1 MFTSSPVHPGLFG
14 LLLAGLLAACA
25 VTPEPMTEE
34 QRQTRVAADLKFVDG
49 KRFAPTQPI
58 SLYKAMARAVAFNL
72 QHSVR
77 QIERDIAKLEL
88 EQANLEAWPDIAGD
102 TGYNR
107 DSVVTSTDT
116 DRNIRTGSFGAT
128 WNLLDLGV
136 SYARAQQSADRVLIA
151 EERRRKGL
159 QDIIRN
165 VRLAYW
171 KAVGAQR
178 LMTRMAAIERDFS
191 AGLAESRRL
200 ESNNV
205 ESRRRTVGF
214 RRGLIDTVRQL
225 ISARKDYSRARLE
238 FAQLINIRPGVNFTL
253 QPPDSMQGIPALPV
267 AVEEMASFA
276 LANRPEL
283 RVEDYNERVTDWES
297 REALYSMFPGLDLNL
312 TRNFSSDAG
321 LVNTSWTGVGA
332 QLGMNLFRLFSGP
345 LRMQAAERRGEL
357 ARRQRLALS
366 VAVLAQ
372 VHIAFQ
378 EYRETRYQF
387 RLARQISRSDRELS
401 KMAMRERAITRGNR
415 LDVVDVAAR
424 ELRSEVEQH
433 RAYVE
438 LRRAHGD
445 LLHSLGLDVIP
456 DNVPLDD
463 IDGLRIAIRHTV
475 AKWENLSEDTD
486 PANDGTIEELVGQVF
501 ADIRRDTIV
510 PGEPVGGAW
519 PGPATTP
526 EFEMQGMIGRAAGS
540 VAEKTKGPTAP
551 IIRSLAGLTPTEP
564 GPLVIAPSD
573 LADMALAM
581 TDQAMAGNGAATAAS
596 GATGST
602 PAAGKVIEPP
612 AALDVAND
620 GTIEELVGQ
629 VVADIR
635 RDTIVPGERVGGAWL
650 GPATTPEFE
659 MQGMI
664 GRAAGSVAEKT
675 KGPTAPII
683 RSLAGLTPTEP
694 GPLVIAPSDLA
705 DMALAMTDQAMAGNG
720 AATVA
725 SGATGSTPAARKVIE
740 PPAVLDVADLQW
752 AITSGVPVLQRS
764 DEESVSAE
772 AAADPPKPRDDQG
785 LKILPPRPRKKRW
798 LPAYD
803 VQFGAYGENRVAQ
816 GLLAGLRDPRR
827 FKGADRRLRVVRKRH
842 PDKRVLYHVQYG
854 AYIGWTAAQNAC
866 NVFARQGRKCTVVRH
881 KVGKT
886 VGMDV
891 IPARILLDG
900 VDGFDSAIGPAML
913 NRETLTGKSGPA
925 KDNSTEAPAGQEQP
939 GAENTAPALPH
950 QSYGIQ
956 FGAYGEHGRAQ
967 ALLAEVQN
975 LRLSVDAGRHF
986 RVVRKS
992 HPGRQVLYHV
1002 QYGAYLEWTT
1012 ARNACKAFVRQ
1023 GRKCIVVRYKT
1034 ASAAKIE
1041 FSDGRLGS
1049 PSVRLTMVYQV
1060 GPGVSIPADNGNFQQ
1075 F

>member
-1 MFTSSPVHPGLFG
+1 MTSPGKPTPDGPSDSPRVSWGDQLRYLSKPELLEEVGPPRFLRAFLFLVALSVFGSGAWASIAKIKETTNALGEVVPIGSVHAVQHLEGGIIASILVAEG
-14 LLLAGLLAACA
+14 DLVGLLAACA

-620 GTIEELVGQ
+620 GTIEELVGR

-635 RDTIVPGERVGGAWL
+635 RDTIVPGEPVGGAWL

-659 MQGMI
+659 MQGDDRPVRRQRGGKNQGANGSHQAVP
-664 GRAAGSVAEKT
+664 GRINANRTGAAGDRT
-675 KGPTAPII
+675 IRFGGHGPGDD
-683 RSLAGLTPTEP
+683 RP
-694 GPLVIAPSDLA
+694 GDGRQRGSDC
-705 DMALAMTDQAMAGNG
+705 
-720 AATVA
+720 
-725 SGATGSTPAARKVIE
+725 
-740 PPAVLDVADLQW
+740 
-752 AITSGVPVLQRS
+752 GVRRHGVHTCR
-764 DEESVSAE
+764 
-772 AAADPPKPRDDQG
+772 
-785 LKILPPRPRKKRW
+785 
-798 LPAYD
+798 
-803 VQFGAYGENRVAQ
+803 AQ
-816 GLLAGLRDPRR
+816 G
-827 FKGADRRLRVVRKRH
+827 H
-842 PDKRVLYHVQYG
+842 
-854 AYIGWTAAQNAC
+854 
-866 NVFARQGRKCTVVRH
+866 
-881 KVGKT
+881 
-886 VGMDV
+886 
-891 IPARILLDG
+891 
-900 VDGFDSAIGPAML
+900 
-913 NRETLTGKSGPA
+913 
-925 KDNSTEAPAGQEQP
+925 
-939 GAENTAPALPH
+939 
-950 QSYGIQ
+950 
-956 FGAYGEHGRAQ
+956 
-967 ALLAEVQN
+967 
-975 LRLSVDAGRHF
+975 
-986 RVVRKS
+986 
-992 HPGRQVLYHV
+992 
-1002 QYGAYLEWTT
+1002 
-1012 ARNACKAFVRQ
+1012 
-1023 GRKCIVVRYKT
+1023 
-1034 ASAAKIE
+1034 
-1041 FSDGRLGS
+1041 
-1049 PSVRLTMVYQV
+1049 
-1060 GPGVSIPADNGNFQQ
+1060 
-1075 F
+1075 